1 MIECRLGEN
10 TKDGYI
16 RIAGTL
22 PELETDLVTLIN
34 SVYNSIRNHSP
45 EAAETFAGTFPRVL
59 EELKDE
65 IFGPEIMES
74 VAIGTVV
81 EKRKEEDADD

>member
-10 TKDGYI
+10 TKDRYI

-22 PELETDLVTLIN
+22 PEMEADLVTLI
-34 SVYNSIRNHSP
+34 SSIYSLIRNHSP
-45 EAAETFAGTFPRVL
+45 EEAETFAATFPRVL

-65 IFGPEIMES
+65 IFGPELIKGVET
-74 VAIGTVV
+74 GTVTK
-81 EKRKEEDADD
+81 KRKEEAADD